1 MVGRRSLIA
10 FVLITLAVA
19 ASWAYA
25 GSPNEEALPLLDAA
39 SYAQWQAEEA
49 TFTPGATAGQPA
61 WSFHIKV
68 DWSTGEPN
76 YPIGWPRVARHPQGK
91 LADWRGWE
99 QIRYRV
105 YAAGDRGVLPDNAL
119 ALVVGTGEKGISWE
133 QNADGLRPGE
143 WREYAYDLSA
153 VPLRERVRYV
163 EFAIA
168 ESEYHDGESLDFW
181 IDSLE
186 LVRYTRPTLMDLSL
200 ESHTLFADQKTFA
213 FTVQLFG
220 VRAGQTVPVQ
230 VSLQRTGKT
239 VATQQVRAGEGLTPL
254 ALSIPRTVPPGA
266 YQIVVRLGDQTLRG
280 ELTLVSSPWQEAK

>member
-105 YAAGDRGVLPDNAL
+105 YAMSDRGVLPDSAL

-153 VPLRERVRYV
+153 VPLRDRVRYV

-168 ESEYHDGESLDFW
+168 ESEYHDGESLDFC
-181 IDSLE
+181 IGSLE
-186 LVRYTRPTLMDLSL
+186 LVRYTRPTLMALSL
-200 ESHTLFADQKTFA
+200 EAHTAFADERTFPFA
-213 FTVQLFG
+213 LKLFG
-220 VRAGQTVPVQ
+220 VPPGKTVRVK
-230 VSLQRTGKT
+230 VSLQQAGKT
-239 VATQQVRAGEGLTPL
+239 VATQQVRAGKGITPL
-254 ALSIPRTVPPGA
+254 ALTLSRPVPPGA
-266 YQIVVRLGDQTLRG
+266 YRLVVRLGDQTLRG
-280 ELTLVSSPWQEAK
+280 DLTLVSSPWQEAK